1 VAELKSQQIF
11 GGNFYWFDHNW
22 HYIRKWDHL
31 KTVATLNR
39 LTPEQSAA
47 LEKLNTQDFS
57 KSDAIMGSC
66 ISTAIGLLWTD
77 DQLREKAAKLTAAIR
92 KVMAKN
98 VSTTPSLELNPA
110 D

>member
-1 VAELKSQQIF
+1 MKSQQIF

-31 KTVATLNR
+31 KTVATLNK
-39 LTPEQSAA
+39 LTSAQSAA

-57 KSDAIMGSC
+57 KSDAIMGCC
-66 ISTAIGLLWTD
+66 ISTGIGLSWTD
-77 DQLREKAAKLTAAIR
+77 EQLQEKAAKLSAAIK

-98 VSTTPSLELNPA
+98 TSAAPFMELNPA